1 MNEIFTR
8 VSTRKFEDKPV
19 EPEKITQLLKA
30 AMQAPSAGNQQ
41 PWEFYVVTDK
51 DKIKALSEISPYA
64 ACAQNAPAVIV
75 PCYRTNGLRWN
86 ETVLL
91 DLSCATENLLLEAVS
106 LGLGTVWLCAAPLN
120 DRMTK
125 ADAVLGNPDG
135 LHAFA
140 VVPVGYPAETKE
152 QQNRFDESRI
162 HYL

>member
-1 MNEIFTR
+1 MDEIFTR
-8 VSTRKFEDKPV
+8 VSIRKFEDRPV
-19 EPEKITQLLKA
+19 EPENIRA

-41 PWEFYVVTDK
+41 PWEFFVVTDRE
-51 DKIKALSEISPYA
+51 KIDALSEISPYA
-64 ACAQNAPAVIV
+64 ACAKNAPAVIV
-75 PCYRTNGLRWN
+75 PCYRTEGLRWS

-91 DLSCATENLLLEAVS
+91 DLSCATENMLLEAVS

-125 ADAVLGNPDG
+125 AEAALGDPEG

-140 VVPVGYPAETKE
+140 VVPVGYPAETK
-152 QQNRFDESRI
+152 QQQDRFDESRI